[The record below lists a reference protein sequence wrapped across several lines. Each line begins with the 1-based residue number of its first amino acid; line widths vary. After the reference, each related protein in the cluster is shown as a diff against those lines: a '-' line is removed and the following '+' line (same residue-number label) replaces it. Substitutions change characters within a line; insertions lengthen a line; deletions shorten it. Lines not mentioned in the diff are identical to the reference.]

1 MATPKQ
7 IARRERIEEAAY
19 AVLKESG
26 YKAASLLAIARRA
39 SVSNETLYNWY
50 GNKQAL
56 FRSLIEA
63 NAKEARELLEGAL
76 QRGSDPLDTLAALGP
91 LLLSLVTGDNAVV
104 LNRAAAGD
112 ISDTKTLGPTIAQF
126 GRDTIAPL
134 VRDLLQAASRC
145 GHIDCDDP
153 AAAADIYFRLLIGDL
168 QVRRIIGAIDELPL
182 PEIGR
187 RASGAL
193 ALFLRLYAPAG
204 GARSL
209 PSAHGEPS
217 R

>member
-26 YKAASLLAIARRA
+26 YKATSLLAIARRA

-56 FRSLIEA
+56 FRSLIESNA
-63 NAKEARELLEGAL
+63 REAKELLAAAL
-76 QRGSDPLDTLAALGP
+76 QGKSDPLDTLAALGP
-91 LLLSLVTGDNAVV
+91 ILLSLVTGDKAIV

-112 ISDTKTLGPTIAQF
+112 VSDTRTLGPAIAQF
-126 GRDTIAPL
+126 GRDAIAPL
-134 VRDLLQAASRC
+134 LRDLLQAASRSGLIAC
-145 GHIDCDDP
+145 GDP
-153 AAAADIYFRLLIGDL
+153 TEAADIYFRLLIGDL
-168 QVRRIIGAIDELPL
+168 QVRRVICTLDELPRS
-182 PEIGR
+182 EIER
-187 RASGAL
+187 RASEAM
-193 ALFLRLYAPAG
+193 ALFLQLHAPADSE
-204 GARSL
+204 RPL
-209 PSAHGEPS
+209 PSADRKPS

>member
-26 YKAASLLAIARRA
+26 YKAASLLAIAQRA

-63 NAKEARELLEGAL
+63 NASQARGLLEGAL
-76 QRGSDPLDTLAALGP
+76 QTGSDPLDTLAALGP
-91 LLLSLVTGDNAVV
+91 ILLSLVTGEKAIV

-112 ISDTKTLGPTIAQF
+112 NSDTKTLGPAIAQF

-134 VRDLLQAASRC
+134 VRDLMQTANQSGL
-145 GHIDCDDP
+145 IVCDDP

-168 QVRRIIGAIDELPL
+168 QVRRVIGAIDELPSS
-182 PEIGR
+182 EIER
-187 RASGAL
+187 RASEAI
-193 ALFLRLYAPAG
+193 ALFVQLHAPPG
-204 GARSL
+204 SGRSL
-209 PSAHGEPS
+209 PSAHRKFS